1 MQKQMTYEE
10 RFRWMTETPVEKL
23 IPKLAVAT
31 ITSMLVT
38 SLYNLADSLFV
49 GYLGTEA
56 TAAVNVAFPLMTMIQ
71 TFGFTLGMGA
81 GNFVSRSLGKQDR
94 ESAQRV
100 ASTAF
105 YTSIFIGLIFAI
117 LGLIFLK
124 PFMYF
129 LGSDEASIQESMD
142 YSRYILIATPYMAAS
157 FVLNNLLRSQGNAK
171 YSMYGIAAGGVLNIF
186 LDALFVLVFQMG
198 VAGAAIATAISQFIS
213 FCILLYMILRCK
225 DIVKVHPRYFT
236 LKWWPYKEIL
246 HGGLPT
252 LCRQGLASAS
262 GVVLNHAARAFGSA
276 ALSAIPF
283 ANKIMMIMFSVL
295 IGFGQGFQPV
305 CGFNYG
311 AKRYDRVIRAY
322 WFCVKV
328 AFVMMTTL
336 AVGCFFAGPYIFQFY
351 RRDDLE
357 VIQIGTKTLR
367 FMCMTVPLQGWII
380 MVNMLTQSIGYGIR
394 ASIVAMGRQGLFY
407 IPALLILP
415 KWLGLVGLQMSQM
428 VSDMFTFVLAT
439 IIVMSVLRDL
449 KEKMKLEGQG

>member
-56 TAAVNVAFPLMTMIQ
+56 SAAVNVAFPLMTMIQ

-81 GNFVSRSLGKQDR
+81 GNFVSRSLGGQDQD
-94 ESAQRV
+94 SARRV

-105 YTSIFIGLIFAI
+105 YTSIVFGLVFAT

-124 PFMYF
+124 PFMLF
-129 LGSDEASIQESMD
+129 LGSDNASLQESMD
-142 YSRYILIATPYMAAS
+142 YSRYILMGTPIMAAS

-171 YSMYGIAAGGVLNIF
+171 YSMYGIATGGILNIF
-186 LDALFVLVFQMG
+186 LDAWFVLGLDMG
-198 VAGAAIATAISQFIS
+198 VAGAAIATLISQCIS
-213 FCILLYMILRCK
+213 FCILLIMILGCK
-225 DIVKVHPRYFT
+225 DIVKVHPKYIT

-252 LCRQGLASAS
+252 MCRQGLASAS
-262 GVVLNHAARAFGSA
+262 GVVLNHAARAFGNA
-276 ALSAIPF
+276 ALSALPF
-283 ANKIMMIMFSVL
+283 ANKIMMITFSVL

-311 AKRYDRVIRAY
+311 AKRYDRVIKSY

-328 AFVMMTTL
+328 ALVMMTVL
-336 AVGCFFAGPYIFQFY
+336 GVGCYFAGPYIFRMY

-357 VIQIGTKTLR
+357 VIQIGTKALR
-367 FMCMTVPLQGWII
+367 FMCITMPLQAWII

-415 KWLGLVGLQMSQM
+415 ANFGLLGLQMSQM
-428 VSDMFTFVLAT
+428 VSDLFTFVLAT
-439 IIVMSVLRDL
+439 VIVFSVLRDL